1 MGSDCSYLF
10 FDRARWH
17 GSRHRLRLELSRLA
31 VLWKLPPQI
40 ITAHLA
46 TALAIFAI
54 VITIAVLSGKPAPNK
69 ELPAKTR
76 KFAQLAISNALLVYI
91 LMLLGSYVTGSSA
104 AMACPGWP
112 FCTPA
117 SWAINNHLVERNSDH

>member
-1 MGSDCSYLF
+1 M
-10 FDRARWH
+10 
-17 GSRHRLRLELSRLA
+17 
-31 VLWKLPPQI
+31 
-40 ITAHLA
+40 
-46 TALAIFAI
+46 
-54 VITIAVLSGKPAPNK
+54 ITIAVLSGKPAPSK

-117 SWAINNHLVERNSDH
+117 SWAINNHLADINILHRIFAVFVGLVMLWTVISALRAGGSRGDRQLSGWWAAFSSCARQLSAA